1 MLNNKVPIP
10 ASYWVIRGKFLAGE
24 YPGSRDEIEAHQRI
38 GALLH
43 AGIDTF
49 IDLTHEG
56 ERPPYLSLLTEEAV
70 SLDRRVHYQR
80 FPFPDFGI
88 PPRAAMQAA
97 LDAVD
102 AALSQGGRI
111 YLHCVGGIGRTG
123 MTVGCYLVRHGQGGP
138 QALSKLASLYR
149 NAAQSAVFPHS
160 PENQRQIAFILEWKE

>member
-1 MLNNKVPIP
+1 MRTNKVPIP

-24 YPGSRDEIEAHQRI
+24 YPGSWDEIEAHLRI
-38 GALLH
+38 GALVD
-43 AGIDTF
+43 AGMDTF
-49 IDLTHEG
+49 IDLTYEG
-56 ERPPYLSLLTEEAV
+56 ERPPYWSLLTEKARSEG
-70 SLDRRVHYQR
+70 RKVHYQR

-88 PPRAAMQAA
+88 PPQAVMQAA
-97 LDAVD
+97 LDTID
-102 AALSQGGRI
+102 AALDQGGKV

-123 MTVGCYLVRHGQGGP
+123 MTVGCYLVRHGQSGP